1 MIDFTSLLPEEDEQK
16 RLQNTFKPVA
26 NQVTKDSNYSS
37 ESSDWLWNQQP
48 LDVVPDKHKTF
59 VYLITNKITGKRYIG
74 FKVFVTKKQRI
85 INHKKKRFDFESD
98 WRDYWSSSDNLNN
111 DVKKYGPG
119 NFIREV
125 VCLTV
130 NKSIGKYIEAQLHF
144 DRKVLT
150 INKDNYYN
158 GIVNLR
164 INQQTLKQIDDVEWC
179 TKPLLGD
186 ILAKEQFGIVDL

>member
-26 NQVTKDSNYSS
+26 NQVTKDSKYSS

-48 LDVVPDKHKTF
+48 LDIVPDKHKTF

-85 INHKKKRFDFESD
+85 INHKKKRCDFESD

-186 ILAKEQFGIVDL
+186 ILAKEQFGIIDL